1 MRLIELLI
9 QMPCGIALMGLS
21 SFAQPAS
28 PPCERSCLAALADT
42 LVASLVSHSP
52 AAVPLDSA
60 YLATEDG
67 QPAALPMM
75 TLWRTVTGA
84 KNKYYVIDPKS
95 AQVFVIATISEGPNE
110 ELLFGRLRAEGGKL
124 SEIELYT
131 DRSRANGGFQF
142 DGNGAANFPPAWT
155 LPLRPGQRASR
166 AELLKAGRSIF
177 DTAIKG
183 PVPSAGCVLME
194 NGKIV
199 GEDPEVLKSIS
210 SSKMD
215 IAKLSRNADG
225 TVQIPCGKSP
235 PDRPVDQYARTDL
248 IDEDQGIVVSLAMV
262 NGMVEPY
269 VITNPT
275 DSAFVPNSMLSAYTD
290 MLKKQQHSGAYATP
304 ALRPMPASLAV
315 AELYRIYDGKLQGM
329 MMLQNMAPVGA
340 TSPWIAPR

>member
-1 MRLIELLI
+1 MHLRETLI
-9 QMPCGIALMGLS
+9 QLPCGIALIGLS
-21 SFAQPAS
+21 TLAQAAS
-28 PPCERSCLAALADT
+28 PPCDRSCLAALADS

-95 AQVFVIATISEGPNE
+95 AQVFVIATLSEGPNE

-124 SEIELYT
+124 SEIELYSN
-131 DRSRANGGFQF
+131 RSRANGGFQF
-142 DGNGAANFPPAWT
+142 DGRGAANFPPAWT
-155 LPLRPGQRASR
+155 LALRPGQRASR

-177 DTAIKG
+177 DTAIEG
-183 PVPSAGCVLME
+183 PVPAAGCVLME

-215 IAKLSRNADG
+215 VATLPRNADG
-225 TVQIPCGKSP
+225 TVQIPCGVSP

-248 IDEDQGIVVSLAMV
+248 IDEDQGIVVSFATV

-290 MLKKQQHSGAYATP
+290 MLKKQQHSGAYAAP

-340 TSPWIAPR
+340 RSPWVSPR